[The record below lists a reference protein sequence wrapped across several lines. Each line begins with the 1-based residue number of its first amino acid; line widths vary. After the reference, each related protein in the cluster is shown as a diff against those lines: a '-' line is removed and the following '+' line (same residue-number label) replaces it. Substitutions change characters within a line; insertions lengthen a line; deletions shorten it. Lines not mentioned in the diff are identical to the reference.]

1 VPEEHDTFFEVVAN
15 FDALVVRCNPGQI
28 NAAGGSQSKFDD
40 AMRALRKQGMP
51 LFPSPDVMEFM
62 GAKDALTN
70 IRHLNLGLIDTFT
83 YKDPATFIT
92 EFKKT
97 VAFQPRVIKQDRG
110 SSGEGI
116 WILFL
121 KSENY
126 CATFGDR
133 SVGEDE
139 VLSLMEMNDNH
150 KEEKTV
156 AEFIEWV
163 CNGRAGGKCDSWTSV
178 GKGAYFYGGEA
189 PVVDQRFCPR
199 IKEGEVRVQ
208 MVFDTPVGLIHK
220 KPEEGGLSA
229 VGGTGSDYTY
239 YMPGDP
245 LFVDLLEKLAE
256 DLPKIMPSLGLTEE
270 PVPLWWTADLAAS
283 RSTMCR
289 RNTTSSSTL

>member
-1 VPEEHDTFFEVVAN
+1 
-15 FDALVVRCNPGQI
+15 
-28 NAAGGSQSKFDD
+28 
-40 AMRALRKQGMP
+40 MRALRKQGMP

-83 YKDPATFIT
+83 YRDQATFIT

-126 CATFGDR
+126 CANFGDR
-133 SVGEDE
+133 SVGDDE

-199 IKEGEVRVQ
+199 IKEGEVRV
-208 MVFDTPVGLIHK
+208 
-220 KPEEGGLSA
+220 
-229 VGGTGSDYTY
+229 
-239 YMPGDP
+239 
-245 LFVDLLEKLAE
+245 
-256 DLPKIMPSLGLTEE
+256 
-270 PVPLWWTADLAAS
+270 
-283 RSTMCR
+283 
-289 RNTTSSSTL
+289 